1 MKDGTI
7 LLVEDN
13 EDDVM
18 LTMRAFKK
26 QGILNEVV
34 HAKDGSIAIELL
46 LGKNGF
52 DPIKPIIVLLDL
64 QMPKLNGL
72 EVLKIMKENE
82 ATTNI
87 PVVVLTTSS
96 EEEDVVKSYNL
107 GANSF
112 IRKPVD
118 FEQFAKNVG
127 QLGLYWLVLNEPPP
141 L

>member
-1 MKDGTI
+1 MMDGTI

-13 EDDVM
+13 EDDVL
-18 LTMRAFKK
+18 LTLRAFKK
-26 QGILNEVV
+26 KGILNNV
-34 HAKDGSIAIELL
+34 ARARDGQEALDLL
-46 LGKNGF
+46 LGKNGNL
-52 DPIKPIIVLLDL
+52 PIKPIIVLLDL
-64 QMPKLNGL
+64 QMPRVNGL
-72 EVLKIMKENE
+72 DVLKAMKDSNL
-82 ATTNI
+82 TSKI

-118 FEQFAKNVG
+118 FDQFADKVG

-141 L
+141 R

>member
-1 MKDGTI
+1 MKEGTI

-13 EDDVM
+13 EDDVL

-26 QGILNEVV
+26 QGILNQVV
-34 HAKDGSIAIELL
+34 HAKDGAVAVEFL

-82 ATTNI
+82 STANT

-118 FEQFAKNVG
+118 FDQFAKNVG

-141 L
+141 Q

>member
-1 MKDGTI
+1 MNGTI

-13 EDDVM
+13 DDDVL

-34 HAKDGSIAIELL
+34 HAKDGAAAVELL
-46 LGKNGF
+46 LGENGN
-52 DPIKPIIVLLDL
+52 DPIKPVIVLLDL

-72 EVLKIMKENE
+72 DVLKIMKDNE
-82 ATTNI
+82 STAHI

-112 IRKPVD
+112 IRKPVNFD
-118 FEQFAKNVG
+118 QFAKNVG

-141 L
+141 Q